1 MEIHPPT
8 RPIESAKDFLLHL
21 FMIVLGILIAL
32 GLEQAVEA
40 WHHHEMGVEARENI
54 LQEIRDN
61 QKEIAGE
68 HRLIEKNKED
78 MQHTLQVV
86 RQFLAHQKLK
96 VNSMSLSVN
105 NADLNSTSWTTAG
118 ATGALG
124 YMGYAEAK
132 RFARAYE
139 IQELLQHV
147 QEDRMRSVVHA
158 LTPVNFSGNGPDSM
172 TDEQLREVER
182 GVLDCLAQASQWEQ
196 LAAQLDD
203 EYSRVLK
210 AK

>member
-1 MEIHPPT
+1 MEIHPPAK
-8 RPIESAKDFLLHL
+8 PIESAKDFFLHL

-61 QKEIAGE
+61 QKELEGE
-68 HRLIEKNKED
+68 RRLIAKNKEE
-78 MQHTLQVV
+78 MQHSLQVI

-96 VNSMSLSVN
+96 EASMSLTVN
-105 NADLNSTSWTTAG
+105 NANLFSTSWTTAG
-118 ATGALG
+118 ATGALA

-139 IQELLQHV
+139 IQELLRHL
-147 QEDRMRSVVHA
+147 QEERMRAVVHA
-158 LTPVNFSGNGPDSM
+158 LAPVSYSKNGPDSM
-172 TDEQLREVER
+172 TDEQLRETER
-182 GVLDCLAQASQWEQ
+182 AVIDCLAQSIEWEQ